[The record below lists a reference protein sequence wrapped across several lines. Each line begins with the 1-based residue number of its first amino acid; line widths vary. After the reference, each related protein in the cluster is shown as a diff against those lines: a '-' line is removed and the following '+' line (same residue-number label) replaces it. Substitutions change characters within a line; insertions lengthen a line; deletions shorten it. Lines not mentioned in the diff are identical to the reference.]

1 MYDAQTKIVVT
12 ICHCISEYVKHFFF
26 DALQVEVMIGQ
37 KVEPVSNIPTLS
49 NFRILDDMDSCY
61 PLPKL

>member
-1 MYDAQTKIVVT
+1 M

-37 KVEPVSNIPTLS
+37 KVEPVSNIPILS

-61 PLPKL
+61 PLQKL